1 MLLYLE
7 TDLDRAYEIDRRERS
22 KNNKPWVLRE
32 DFRLIYEEL
41 IELYI
46 HKAINNMLE
55 NNESEIY
62 PAFVLDQVDKTLQ
75 TEIEVSLEDNV

>member
-7 TDLDRAYEIDRRERS
+7 TDLDRAYEIDRKERS
-22 KNNKPWVLRE
+22 KKNKPWVIRE

-41 IELYI
+41 INLYI
-46 HKAINNMLE
+46 EKAINNMLE

-62 PAFVLDQVDKTLQ
+62 PDWVLDQVDQTLQ
-75 TEIEVSLEDNV
+75 NEIEVSLEDNI

>member
-7 TDLDRAYEIDRRERS
+7 TDLDRAYKIDRRERS
-22 KNNKPWVLRE
+22 KNNKPWMRRE

-41 IELYI
+41 IDLYI
-46 HKAINNMLE
+46 HQAINNMLE

-62 PAFVLDQVDKTLQ
+62 PAWVLDQVDQTLQ
-75 TEIEVSLEDNV
+75 NDIEISLEDNV

>member
-75 TEIEVSLEDNV
+75 TEIEVSLEDNI

>member
-7 TDLDRAYEIDRRERS
+7 TDLDRAYKIDRRERS
-22 KNNKPWVLRE
+22 KNNKPWMRRE

-41 IELYI
+41 INLYI
-46 HKAINNMLE
+46 HQAINNMLE

-62 PAFVLDQVDKTLQ
+62 PAWVLDQVDQTLQ
-75 TEIEVSLEDNV
+75 NDIEISLEDNV

>member
-62 PAFVLDQVDKTLQ
+62 PDWVLDQVDQTLQ
-75 TEIEVSLEDNV
+75 NEIEVSLEDNI

>member
-22 KNNKPWVLRE
+22 KNNKPWILRE

-41 IELYI
+41 IEVYI

>member
-7 TDLDRAYEIDRRERS
+7 TDLDRAYKIDRRERS
-22 KNNKPWVLRE
+22 KNNKPWIRRE

-41 IELYI
+41 IDLYI

-55 NNESEIY
+55 NNEFEIY
-62 PAFVLDQVDKTLQ
+62 PAWVLDQVDQTLQ
-75 TEIEVSLEDNV
+75 NDIEISLEDNV